1 MQHSIL
7 EQPNDVSCVSC
18 LIGAPQSEVPSVYPP
33 PRAVPLWMTNGL
45 GKDIEF
51 ESAFHR
57 SMDRSKRLLLEVLQS
72 SFAVPCEAL
81 QPPHTASF
89 CILLWKC
96 RSFCERRHAWQTI
109 ASPY

>member
-1 MQHSIL
+1 
-7 EQPNDVSCVSC
+7 
-18 LIGAPQSEVPSVYPP
+18 
-33 PRAVPLWMTNGL
+33 MTNGL
-45 GKDIEF
+45 GKDIDF

-109 ASPY
+109 ASPYQRVGPPTSRADAYQTNGTT